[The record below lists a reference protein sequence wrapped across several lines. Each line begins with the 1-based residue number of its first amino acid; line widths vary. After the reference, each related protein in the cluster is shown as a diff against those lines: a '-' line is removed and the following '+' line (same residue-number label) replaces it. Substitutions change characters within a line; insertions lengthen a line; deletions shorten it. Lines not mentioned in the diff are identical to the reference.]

1 MRITRAIAARLG
13 LDYAALLAQAR
24 ATGRRVA
31 PSVVLP
37 GDPVLGQVERGP
49 GWWSVTIADWRP
61 ISKNLKSQG
70 LRAWHRARRRDD
82 AAIALWADH
91 PDGPPPATSKR
102 RVTLVV
108 ERRRRAGRLP
118 DPQNLQESLF
128 DALTANGLLVDDSG
142 RWLSF
147 GEPGVRVNS
156 EIAWAWRT
164 TIRLEEIS
172 CIKKS

>member
-1 MRITRAIAARLG
+1 VRITRAIAARLG

-37 GDPVLGQVERGP
+37 GEPVLGQVERGP
-49 GWWSVTIADWRP
+49 GWWSGTWNDWLP
-61 ISKNLKSQG
+61 ASKNLKARG
-70 LRAWHRARRRDD
+70 IRAWHRARRRDD

-91 PDGPPPATSKR
+91 PDGPPPATAKR

-118 DPQNLQESLF
+118 DPQNLEESFF
-128 DALTANGLLVDDSG
+128 DALVANGLLVDDSG
-142 RWLSF
+142 RWMSF
-147 GEPGVRVNS
+147 AEPDVRVNP

-164 TIRLEEIS
+164 TVRLEEIS
-172 CIKKS
+172 

>member
-13 LDYAALLAQAR
+13 LDYATLLAQAR

-31 PSVVLP
+31 PGVVLP
-37 GDPVLGQVERGP
+37 GEPVLWRVERGP
-49 GWWSVTIADWRP
+49 GWWSGTWNDWRP

-70 LRAWHRARRRDD
+70 IRAWNRARRRDD
-82 AAIALWADH
+82 AAIALWANH
-91 PDGPPPATSKR
+91 PDGPPAATVKR

-118 DPQNLQESLF
+118 DPQNLEESFF
-128 DALTANGLLVDDSG
+128 DALVANGLLVDDSG

-147 GEPGVRVNS
+147 GEPVVRVNP

-164 TIRLEEIS
+164 TIRLEDA
-172 CIKKS
+172 